1 MSSVPRTRIDIA
13 HSTLAIANLSDKL
26 ARKELTVPPHQ
37 RANGSWD
44 LRRKQKF
51 IESILEGHPIPSVL
65 ISEKREGAATIH
77 TLEDGLQR
85 LTTIGL
91 FRTNA
96 FTDMQGRLYRDIPEA
111 ERYRFDSHA
120 VQVTT
125 YTGATIRQRIEIFDR
140 HQNGVPLS
148 TGERYHAH
156 SDPEHGSPLVAF
168 AKELLMTPGS
178 GFHDRAA
185 AIWGVRG
192 DTPGAETKDKKR
204 RWLVNAIALVKG
216 LYFGPTHAHKKYE
229 LDQAH
234 MTEGLKDHMKAAV
247 RKDLER
253 ILEIY
258 EAVEAAV
265 PMRKK
270 LQNAHWDLG
279 NFTGYILYSLSFPRR
294 EAYDRAH
301 PRHGGGGGGGAP
313 TFDAA
318 LPANGGYVPN
328 SVGATP
334 AEWQRLKAGWVA
346 YISRIRRELQESKRK
361 LSSLLFEHHH
371 RGVPKTRSWI
381 LARWDDGYL
390 RVFHPERVL
399 ERGVSEDDEDEED
412 DEEDMESE

>member
-13 HSTLAIANLSDKL
+13 YSTLAIANLSDKL

-44 LRRKQKF
+44 VKRKQLF
-51 IESILEGHPIPSVL
+51 IESILDGHPIPSVL
-65 ISEKREGAATIH
+65 ISEKREGAATIN

-85 LTTIGL
+85 LTAIGL
-91 FRTNA
+91 FRKNA

-111 ERYRFDSHA
+111 ERNRFDGHH

-125 YTGATIRQRIEIFDR
+125 YSGATIRQRIDIFDR

-192 DTPGAETKDKKR
+192 DTPGVETKDKKR

-216 LYFGPTHAHKKYE
+216 LYFGPTQANKKYE
-229 LDQAH
+229 LLEDR
-234 MTEGLKDHMKAAV
+234 MTAALKEPVKAAV

-270 LQNAHWDLG
+270 LHNAHWDLG
-279 NFTGYILYSLSFPRR
+279 NFTGYILYSLSVARR
-294 EAYDRAH
+294 EAYDRQASA
-301 PRHGGGGGGGAP
+301 GGGGGEAP

-318 LPANGGYVPN
+318 TPASGGYVPN

-361 LSSLLFEHHH
+361 LSTLLFEHHH
-371 RGVPKTRSWI
+371 KGVPKTRSWI

-399 ERGVSEDDEDEED
+399 ERGVVEEGDD
-412 DEEDMESE
+412 DEEEEDEMDSE